1 MQTSDTSLL
10 ATVFTVGLWAAVLA
24 VEAGFIWLFLW
35 MFYSQGGRSLD
46 RARAAAI
53 GLALLGIIL
62 TPVGAY
68 MAWYT
73 VISPNPAWAQ
83 PAGQVSRAKN
93 TNVEPAAP
101 RGASFNLERASADR
115 GKRLFGEM
123 NCIACHRVQG
133 KGGSIAPDLW
143 GVGNRR
149 EPEWIFKHFRDP
161 QGMTPGTLMP
171 RFPLADNEF
180 LDLTAYLL
188 TLRDSP

>member
-1 MQTSDTSLL
+1 MQTTDTPML
-10 ATVFTVGLWAAVLA
+10 AAVFTVGLWAAVLA
-24 VEAGFIWLFLW
+24 VEAGFVWLFVW
-35 MFYSQGGRSLD
+35 VFYSQGRRSLD
-46 RARAAAI
+46 RARAGAI
-53 GLALLGIIL
+53 ALALLGIIL

-83 PAGQVSRAKN
+83 SAQASRAKG
-93 TNVEPAAP
+93 TTVDPVAP
-101 RGASFNLERASADR
+101 RGASFNLGRASADQ

-149 EPEWIFKHFRDP
+149 DPEWIFKHFRDP

-171 RFPLADNEF
+171 HFPLADNEF

>member
-1 MQTSDTSLL
+1 VQTADTSLL
-10 ATVFTVGLWAAVLA
+10 ATVFTVGIWAVVLA
-24 VEAGFIWLFLW
+24 VEAGFVWLFVW

-53 GLALLGIIL
+53 ALALLGIIL
-62 TPVGAY
+62 TPTGAY

-83 PAGQVSRAKN
+83 PTQTSRVKN
-93 TNVEPAAP
+93 ASVESAAP
-101 RGASFNLERASADR
+101 RGASFNLGRASADQ

-149 EPEWIFKHFRDP
+149 DPEWIFKHFRDP
-161 QGMTPGTLMP
+161 QSMTPGTQMP

-180 LDLTAYLL
+180 MDLTAYLL
-188 TLRDSP
+188 ALRDNP